1 MVLVKNVNGTSRF
14 SAPSG
19 YSSWLA
25 YWEAKTGRKAGYC
38 NASSCWNQAQVGA
51 HVMKVNSYGRHYYIV
66 PLCYSCNARTDEFY
80 VSETDLVPV
89 PSNL

>member
-1 MVLVKNVNGTSRF
+1 
-14 SAPSG
+14 
-19 YSSWLA
+19 
-25 YWEAKTGRKAGYC
+25 
-38 NASSCWNQAQVGA
+38 
-51 HVMKVNSYGRHYYIV
+51 MKVNSYDRHYYIV